1 MGWTFKAVPR
11 FVAEGLI
18 NNSFIRWKS
27 PTFHDYK
34 HPEAWIGTPPPGH
47 SAPVR
52 RFDNASPHLLCVGH
66 TSRPSHPRWRQRV
79 TAMSRLSEACRAKD
93 RIIPRIIEL
102 DATTPAGVVAKAEVI
117 GSRFNG
123 TGQRSDAVRS
133 LVADLLAVVGRAG
146 A

>member
-1 MGWTFKAVPR
+1 M
-11 FVAEGLI
+11 
-18 NNSFIRWKS
+18 
-27 PTFHDYK
+27 
-34 HPEAWIGTPPPGH
+34 
-47 SAPVR
+47 
-52 RFDNASPHLLCVGH
+52 
-66 TSRPSHPRWRQRV
+66 

-93 RIIPRIIEL
+93 RMIPRITEM

-117 GSRFNG
+117 GSLLNG